1 MQYPM
6 RPRSNISTPS
16 PEPVTSGTDPSV
28 PINPLYR
35 LKLKELWAQFKKEGP
50 AFAMICGYLIIEYV
64 RPQAIFPVLE
74 IIPWGLLTLLFGL
87 LFRLFEKNATF
98 VKDGTNYL
106 VILFNVVILA
116 SCLTAQNPD
125 ISWANIEICYYWLI
139 IYFLVT
145 NIVTN
150 EARLLLFIGVFLLAS
165 AKLSFSLA
173 RIWAMRGFAFTNW
186 GLQGPGGFLTN
197 SGELSIQMLV
207 YAPLA
212 LFLALF
218 FRPYISKWMYRFL
231 LLMPITAVMV
241 VLGASSR
248 GAQVAMAYQFYPTLL
263 KGRVSLRNLLLAGV
277 VGYVAYLAIPDAQ
290 MARFTSA
297 GDDQTSQQ
305 RLLYWTRGIEMIQSH
320 PVLGVGL
327 RNFPSYFEQH
337 YPQDMLYAH
346 AQLPHNI
353 FIEVGTDAG
362 YLGLGMFLA
371 LIIKTMLLA
380 RRVHRIAKHPAMAG
394 YMYIPVARGLMA
406 ALWGYL
412 IAGQFVTVTYYPFFW
427 VNLAMMVCLA
437 NVTAQTARSKGI
449 AVD

>member
-6 RPRSNISTPS
+6 RPKTHVAPTPS
-16 PEPVTSGTDPSV
+16 DQSSLGLDASAPVNS
-28 PINPLYR
+28 LYR

-74 IIPWGLLTLLFGL
+74 IIPWGLLTLLFAL
-87 LFRLFEKNATF
+87 LFRLFEKNTTF

-106 VILFNVVILA
+106 VILFNLVILA
-116 SCLTAQNPD
+116 SCFNAQNPSV
-125 ISWANIEICYYWLI
+125 SWANIQICYYWLI

-173 RIWAMRGFAFTNW
+173 RIWAMRGFTFTTW
-186 GLQGPGGFLTN
+186 GLQGPGGFLVN

-207 YAPLA
+207 YGPLA
-212 LFLALF
+212 LFLAIF
-218 FRPYISKWMYRFL
+218 FRPFISKWMHRFL

-241 VLGASSR
+241 VVGASSR

-263 KGRVSLRNLLLAGV
+263 KGRLSLRNLLLAGLL
-277 VGYVAYLAIPDAQ
+277 GYAAYAAIPDAQ

-305 RLLYWTRGIEMIQSH
+305 RLLYWKRGLEIIQEY
-320 PVLGVGL
+320 PVLGIGL
-327 RNFPSYFEQH
+327 RNFPTYFEQH

-394 YMYIPVARGLMA
+394 YMYIPVARGLIA

>member
-6 RPRSNISTPS
+6 RPRSKVSTPS
-16 PEPVTSGTDPSV
+16 PEPVISGTDLSV

-98 VKDGTNYL
+98 VNDGANYL
-106 VILFNVVILA
+106 VILFNLVILA
-116 SCLTAQNPD
+116 SCLNAQNPD
-125 ISWANIEICYYWLI
+125 VSWANIQICYYWLI

-173 RIWAMRGFAFTNW
+173 RIWAMRGFSFTSW

-218 FRPYISKWMYRFL
+218 FRAYISKWMYRFL

-241 VLGASSR
+241 VVGASSR

-263 KGRVSLRNLLLAGV
+263 KGRLNLRNLLLAGL
-277 VGYVAYLAIPDAQ
+277 VGYAAYAAIPAAQ
-290 MARFTSA
+290 IARFTAA

-305 RLLYWTRGIEMIQSH
+305 RLLYWKRGFEIIQEH
-320 PVLGVGL
+320 PVLGIGL

-337 YPQDMLYAH
+337 YPQDMLYQH

-362 YLGLGMFLA
+362 YLGLALFVA

-380 RRVHRIAKHPAMAG
+380 KRVNRIAKHPAMAG
-394 YMYIPVARGLMA
+394 YIYIPVARGLMA